1 MTLPVR
7 MTLDRNFVANLDRLS
22 GPSLSFDWRMTGKP
36 LSHTLLLLAVFP
48 AAVNR
53 FQQESSHPQEE
64 ALNLAK
70 SSGYSRPWHDG
81 LDAPVKV
88 AFVGDD
94 PAVADMYRLRLQVDG
109 YEVTLFTTA
118 QACPHAGLRAPD
130 IVYLHIGSLNA
141 ASLAMHRRLRARPA
155 TEHVP
160 ILLVSDPLAKKELA
174 FRLKLGIHDFL
185 ISSDLVRSEPFWDEL
200 NADSQRRGE
209 QALI

>member
-1 MTLPVR
+1 FFSSRRRHTRWPRDWSSDVCSSDLGGS
-7 MTLDRNFVANLDRLS
+7 AHARL
-22 GPSLSFDWRMTGKP
+22 
-36 LSHTLLLLAVFP
+36 
-48 AAVNR
+48 
-53 FQQESSHPQEE
+53 
-64 ALNLAK
+64 
-70 SSGYSRPWHDG
+70 
-81 LDAPVKV
+81 
-88 AFVGDD
+88 
-94 PAVADMYRLRLQVDG
+94 
-109 YEVTLFTTA
+109 
-118 QACPHAGLRAPD
+118 PD

>member
-1 MTLPVR
+1 
-7 MTLDRNFVANLDRLS
+7 
-22 GPSLSFDWRMTGKP
+22 MTGKP
-36 LSHTLLLLAVFP
+36 LSHPLLLLAVFP

-53 FQQESSHPQEE
+53 FRQESSHPQEE

-70 SSGYSRPWHDG
+70 SSGYSWPWHDG

-174 FRLKLGIHDFL
+174 FRLKLGIH
-185 ISSDLVRSEPFWDEL
+185 RSEEHTSEL
-200 NADSQRRGE
+200 QSQSNLVCRLLLEKKNKTETCHEVATSRHR
-209 QALI
+209 

>member
-1 MTLPVR
+1 VR
-7 MTLDRNFVANLDRLS
+7 MTLDRNFVAHVDRLS

-53 FQQESSHPQEE
+53 FRQESSHPQEE

-70 SSGYSRPWHDG
+70 SSGYSWPWHDG
-81 LDAPVKV
+81 LDAPVK
-88 AFVGDD
+88 
-94 PAVADMYRLRLQVDG
+94 
-109 YEVTLFTTA
+109 VTLFTTA

>member
-1 MTLPVR
+1 MPGRLDAIDWKILKELQDDGR
-7 MTLDRNFVANLDRLS
+7 MTNVE
-22 GPSLSFDWRMTGKP
+22 
-36 LSHTLLLLAVFP
+36 LARRVGISAP
-48 AAVNR
+48 PCLRRVRAL
-53 FQQESSHPQEE
+53 EE
-64 ALNLAK
+64 AGFIK
-70 SSGYSRPWHDG
+70 GYRAL
-81 LDAPVKV
+81 LDEK
-88 AFVGDD
+88 
-94 PAVADMYRLRLQVDG
+94 RLG